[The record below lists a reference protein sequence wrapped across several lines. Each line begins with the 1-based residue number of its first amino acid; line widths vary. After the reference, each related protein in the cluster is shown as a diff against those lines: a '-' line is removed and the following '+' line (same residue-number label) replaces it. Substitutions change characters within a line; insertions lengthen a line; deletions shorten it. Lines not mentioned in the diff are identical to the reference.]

1 MADPRIF
8 SLEEAE
14 RALPLV
20 RRIVADV
27 QRVYEEW
34 REAVDS
40 YELVAAGAKGD
51 APESPALERLRTEV
65 AGYAEQMAGLI
76 GEVQEIGCELKDVR
90 LGLVDFFALL
100 DDRLVYL
107 CWRMGEQGIT
117 HWHELDVGFGGR
129 QPIDQSL
136 FQGIIP

>member
-8 SLEEAE
+8 SLEDAE

-20 RRIVADV
+20 RKIVADV

-34 REAVDS
+34 RGAVAS
-40 YELVAAGAKGD
+40 YELVAAGVKGD
-51 APESPALERLRTEV
+51 GPEPVALEQLRTEV
-65 AGYAEQMAGLI
+65 AGYAEQMASLI
-76 GEVQEIGCELKDVR
+76 DEVQEIGCELKDVR
-90 LGLVDFFALL
+90 LGLVDFYALL

-107 CWRMGEQGIT
+107 CWRLGEQGIT
-117 HWHELDVGFGGR
+117 HWHELNEGYGGR

>member
-8 SLEEAE
+8 SLEDAE

-20 RRIVADV
+20 RKIVADV

-34 REAVDS
+34 RGAVAS
-40 YELVAAGAKGD
+40 YELVAAGVKSDG
-51 APESPALERLRTEV
+51 PEPVALEQLRTEV

-76 GEVQEIGCELKDVR
+76 DEVQEIGCELKDVR
-90 LGLVDFFALL
+90 LGLVDFYALL

-107 CWRMGEQGIT
+107 CWRLGEQGIT
-117 HWHELDVGFGGR
+117 HWHELNEGYGGR

>member
-8 SLEEAE
+8 SLEDAE

-20 RRIVADV
+20 RKIVADV

-34 REAVDS
+34 RGAVAS
-40 YELVAAGAKGD
+40 YELVAAGVKGD
-51 APESPALERLRTEV
+51 EPEPEALEQLRTEV
-65 AGYAEQMAGLI
+65 AGYAEQMASLI
-76 GEVQEIGCELKDVR
+76 DEVQEIGCELKDVR
-90 LGLVDFFALL
+90 LGLVDFYALL

-107 CWRMGEQGIT
+107 CWRLGEQGIT
-117 HWHELDVGFGGR
+117 HWHELDEGYGGR

>member
-8 SLEEAE
+8 SLDEAE

-20 RRIVADV
+20 RKIVADV

-34 REAVDS
+34 REAVAS
-40 YELVAAGAKGD
+40 YELVAAGAKADG
-51 APESPALERLRTEV
+51 PESDALEQLRTDV
-65 AGYAEQMAGLI
+65 ATYAEQMAGLI
-76 GEVQEIGCELKDVR
+76 DEVQEIGCELKDVR
-90 LGLVDFFALL
+90 LGLVDFYALL

-107 CWRMGEQGIT
+107 CWRMDEQNIT
-117 HWHELDVGFGGR
+117 HWHELDAGFGGR

-136 FQGIIP
+136 FQGIVP

>member
-8 SLEEAE
+8 SLDEAE

-20 RRIVADV
+20 RKIVADV

-34 REAVDS
+34 REAVAS
-40 YELVAAGAKGD
+40 YELVAAGAKADG
-51 APESPALERLRTEV
+51 PESEALEQLRTDV
-65 AGYAEQMAGLI
+65 ARYAEQMAGLI
-76 GEVQEIGCELKDVR
+76 DEVQEIGCELKDVR
-90 LGLVDFFALL
+90 LGLVDFYALL

-107 CWRMGEQGIT
+107 CWRMDEQSIT
-117 HWHELDVGFGGR
+117 HWHELDAGFGGR

-136 FQGIIP
+136 FQGIVP

>member
-8 SLEEAE
+8 TLDEAE

-20 RRIVADV
+20 RKIVADV

-34 REAVDS
+34 RGAVAS
-40 YELVAAGAKGD
+40 YELVAAGAKADG
-51 APESPALERLRTEV
+51 PESEALQQLRTDV
-65 AGYAEQMAGLI
+65 AKYAEQMAGLI
-76 GEVQEIGCELKDVR
+76 DELQGIGCELKDVR
-90 LGLVDFFALL
+90 LGLVDFYALL

-107 CWRMGEQGIT
+107 CWRMDEQGIT
-117 HWHELDVGFGGR
+117 HWHELDAGFGGR

-136 FQGIIP
+136 FQGIVL